1 LDKTGHNDGTRSLGV
16 RSSKLF
22 HHLFP
27 CAAILPIL
35 LLCSTLAG
43 CPELN
48 PRVGPVDRSRPTWN
62 GSPFI
67 EWEVSTFLNPL
78 LTWQVLNEGILVYEG
93 SLRDGVFDTEKAVL
107 IDFSGNKVLWR
118 KAMSPVLALP
128 GQAFSATAFP
138 IPSGPNRPPQFLTW
152 VRGDVLRVQ
161 NLNTG
166 EDTWNRPGCRHPVLY
181 RERLAAVCFDRL
193 TLIDPDSGLIVTS
206 QKLGFSPRGLW
217 VLQEHFIL
225 LDAENNLHFLR
236 LTGGTLPKIP
246 TPGRLARVFVH
257 DGHLLMLS
265 HSRDGFVLQSLSF
278 SGQRWVL
285 DWKTEINQV
294 PEAFWIHGF
303 QETVIFP
310 IGFNCI
316 ASRGLKRGEEVWISC
331 GIDPRNPPAWD
342 EDGIFLLSSR
352 TENAHRPVIYVDGY
366 NGLQTPLFRNSDDQN
381 IVPFLAMTI
390 SPGRVLHGVLHGVHS
405 TSRLFALRVAAPE
418 VKKP

>member
-1 LDKTGHNDGTRSLGV
+1 
-16 RSSKLF
+16 
-22 HHLFP
+22 
-27 CAAILPIL
+27 
-35 LLCSTLAG
+35 
-43 CPELN
+43 
-48 PRVGPVDRSRPTWN
+48 
-62 GSPFI
+62 
-67 EWEVSTFLNPL
+67 
-78 LTWQVLNEGILVYEG
+78 
-93 SLRDGVFDTEKAVL
+93 
-107 IDFSGNKVLWR
+107 
-118 KAMSPVLALP
+118 
-128 GQAFSATAFP
+128 
-138 IPSGPNRPPQFLTW
+138 
-152 VRGDVLRVQ
+152 VLRVQ

-166 EDTWNRPGCRHPVLY
+166 EDTWNRPGCRLPVSY
-181 RERLAAVCFDRL
+181 RERIAAICFDRL
-193 TLIDPDSGLIVTS
+193 TLIEPDTGLIVTS
-206 QKLGFSPRGLW
+206 QKLEFSPRGLW
-217 VLQEHFIL
+217 VLQDHFIL
-225 LDAENNLHFLR
+225 MDAENNLYFLR
-236 LTGGTLPKIP
+236 LTGSALPKIP

-265 HSRDGFVLQSLSF
+265 HSREGFVLQSLSF

-316 ASRGLKRGEEVWISC
+316 AARGLKSGEEVWISC

-352 TENAHRPVIYVDGY
+352 TENAHRPVIYIDGY

-381 IVPFLAMTI
+381 IVPFLAMSI
-390 SPGRVLHGVLHGVHS
+390 SPGQVRNGVLHGVHS